1 MLACSNYPTR
11 QLARQRGAV
20 LIMALLI
27 VALVAG
33 LGIKFAAD
41 YQFGL
46 VRAEGRWYGAQARV
60 YSLSTEAAA
69 IKLMEKDDP
78 NYDDESERWGGVR
91 EGYNLELEDG
101 AGNLRAILEDANS
114 KFNLN
119 SLVGGQPLDP
129 ARDPNDPKVYS
140 PSQRMFIR
148 LLQTLKNPDDPTR
161 PLVQSVSEATAIL
174 EAMVDWID
182 GDKTES
188 GLNGAEAGYYTGLQ
202 DPYLPADRPF
212 TSLDELA
219 MVRGMTPALLRALR
233 PLVTVLDPAER
244 MNINTIEHLELFAC
258 INVASDLKPL
268 DEARASSLK
277 GATPTAG
284 YYTQTAEI
292 DTSIS
297 SVFGSG
303 EPVDKELT
311 VKTNL
316 FWLYTI
322 VQMGDQRRMTRS
334 LLKRGNPAF
343 TVVGREDTYD
353 MY

>member
-1 MLACSNYPTR
+1 
-11 QLARQRGAV
+11 
-20 LIMALLI
+20 MALLI

-33 LGIKFAAD
+33 LGIKFAGD

-46 VRAEGRWYGAQARV
+46 VRAEGRWYGAQARI

-78 NYDDESERWGGVR
+78 NFDDETEQWGAVR

-119 SLVGGQPLDP
+119 SLGGQPLDP
-129 ARDPNDPKVYS
+129 ARDPNDPKAYT

-148 LLQTLKNPDDPTR
+148 LLQTLKNPDDPAV
-161 PLVQSVSEATAIL
+161 PLIQSVSEATAIL
-174 EAMVDWID
+174 EAIVDWQD
-182 GDKTES
+182 PDKTES
-188 GLNGAEAGYYTGLQ
+188 GLNGAEGGYYTGLQ

-212 TSLDELA
+212 ASLEELA
-219 MVRGMTPALLRALR
+219 MVRGMTPVLLRALR

-244 MNINTIEHLELFAC
+244 MNLNTVDRLELFAS

-277 GATPTAG
+277 GAVPSAG
-284 YYTQTAEI
+284 YYAQASEI
-292 DTSIS
+292 DTSLT

-322 VQMGDQRRMTRS
+322 VQMGDQRRITRS

-343 TVVGREDTYD
+343 SVVAREDTYD

>member
-1 MLACSNYPTR
+1 
-11 QLARQRGAV
+11 
-20 LIMALLI
+20 MALLI

-33 LGIKFAAD
+33 LGIKFASD

-46 VRAEGRWYGAQARV
+46 VRAESRWYGAQARI

-69 IKLMEKDDP
+69 IKVLADDDP
-78 NYDDESERWGGVR
+78 NYDDDETERWGAVKD
-91 EGYNLELEDG
+91 GYNLELEDG
-101 AGNLRAILEDANS
+101 AGNLRAIMEDANS

-119 SLVGGQPLDP
+119 SLVGQPLDP
-129 ARDPNDPKVYS
+129 ARDPNDPKAYT

-148 LLQTLKNPDDPTR
+148 LLQTLKNPDDPGM

-188 GLNGAEAGYYTGLQ
+188 GLNGAEVSYYTGLP

-244 MNINTIEHLELFAC
+244 MNINTIDHIELFAC

-277 GATPTAG
+277 GATPTAR
-284 YYTQTAEI
+284 YYAQAAEI
-292 DTSIS
+292 DTSIT

-343 TVVGREDTYD
+343 TVVSREDTYD